1 MIFEKTYALSESG
14 YFSNFTDYHS
24 HILPGVDDGIK
35 KLEDSISALKAY
47 EEAGIRTVWLTPH
60 IMEDIPNSVGVLKE
74 RFELLKNSYDGPV
87 TLFLASENMMDTLF
101 EERLS
106 NGDLLPLSSNR
117 LLVETSYFNPPMDM
131 YGIISDI
138 KRRGYFPVIAHPER
152 YLYMGDREYKRLA
165 EDGVEFQLNLGS
177 LFGAYGNQAKKKA
190 EVLLKRGYYNYA
202 GTDLHSMN
210 IWRIITNGK
219 LKKSVIERLKEISE

>member
-1 MIFEKTYALSESG
+1 MLFERTYTLSESG
-14 YFSNFTDYHS
+14 YFFNFRDYHS

-35 KLEDSISALKAY
+35 KLEDSISVLKAY

-60 IMEDIPNSVGVLKE
+60 IMEDIPNSVEVLKE

-106 NGDLLPLSSNR
+106 NGDLLPLSSNK
-117 LLVETSYFNPPMDM
+117 LLIETSYFNPPMDM
-131 YGIISDI
+131 HGIISDI
-138 KRRGYFPVIAHPER
+138 KRNGYFPVLAHPER
-152 YLYMGDREYKRLA
+152 YLYMEERDYSRLH
-165 EDGVEFQLNLGS
+165 EEGVKFQLNLGS

-190 EVLLKRGYYNYA
+190 EYLLKKEYYNYA

-219 LKKSVIERLKEISE
+219 LKKSVIEKLKDLSD